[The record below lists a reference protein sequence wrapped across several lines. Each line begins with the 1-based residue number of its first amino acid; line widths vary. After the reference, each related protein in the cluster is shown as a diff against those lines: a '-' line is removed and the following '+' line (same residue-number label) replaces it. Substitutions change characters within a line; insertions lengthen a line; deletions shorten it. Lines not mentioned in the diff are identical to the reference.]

1 MEHDVFCLYRQILK
15 CHTVMQ
21 VLSPGWPY
29 HWLAKLH
36 PEGRLCGSSSFTTLK
51 PWFLPSDFPWVQD
64 VICAMPGFFS
74 SWLLSSRSL
83 YLTLRYLPKHRGRWQ
98 IFVLFTLNPQHLVR
112 KLVNVRDPLF
122 PLLFS
127 SGLRLVTCFKF
138 FLLCLPQVQ
147 SIQLETE
154 KYQTHQRYWLLPVS
168 FPASFRWSPV
178 PTFANPGV
186 SHLQHRQYYI
196 Q

>member
-1 MEHDVFCLYRQILK
+1 M
-15 CHTVMQ
+15 
-21 VLSPGWPY
+21 
-29 HWLAKLH
+29 
-36 PEGRLCGSSSFTTLK
+36 PE
-51 PWFLPSDFPWVQD
+51 
-64 VICAMPGFFS
+64 FFS

-83 YLTLRYLPKHRGRWQ
+83 YLSLRCLPKHSGRWQ

-112 KLVNVRDPLF
+112 KSVNVRDPLF

-154 KYQTHQRYWLLPVS
+154 KYQTHQTYWLLQSP
-168 FPASFRWSPV
+168 FPASLHWSTV

-186 SHLQHRQYYI
+186 FTHTTQAVLYSIALILLFHI
-196 Q
+196 